1 MRTLKDIREIENVGS
16 IIEYNMFAWL
26 EYTDKFRDDEV
37 SDEYIIS
44 ELEYQ
49 HAETIVFKGFVL
61 FRYLGKVV
69 KVKVENVLN
78 YMDKI
83 KKELE

>member
-1 MRTLKDIREIENVGS
+1 MRTLEDIEEIENVGS
-16 IIEYNMFAWL
+16 IIEYNLFAWL
-26 EYTDKFRDDEV
+26 EYTDKYNNDEV
-37 SDEYIIS
+37 DDEYIIS

-49 HAETIVFKGFVL
+49 NCEIIIFKGFVL

-69 KVKVENVLN
+69 KIKVKNVLTYIN
-78 YMDKI
+78 KI